1 MAGLCVLVLF
11 VDTTPDQQRRIEV
24 LSQLEEIGLAL
35 ALSLKAKAEA
45 ASTLEE
51 AQALALAFHRVSRSV
66 RLSVALELRL
76 ERDVRDHAAE
86 DRRLNLRA
94 ADTRKAQVR
103 KAIAREAYAEYEPD
117 DAEALLDELEDRL
130 EEEALYET
138 FPQGAIEACLSRIRK
153 DLGLPDPPAND
164 QGQHPAPFPLEGG
177 RTGDGGARAAAGP

>member
-1 MAGLCVLVLF
+1 M
-11 VDTTPDQQRRIEV
+11 
-24 LSQLEEIGLAL
+24 LSELEEIGLAL
-35 ALSLKAKAEA
+35 AQALKAKACA
-45 ASTLEE
+45 ASSLEE

-76 ERDVRDHAAE
+76 ERDARAHAAE

-117 DAEALLDELEDRL
+117 DAEALLDELDDRL
-130 EEEALYET
+130 EEEVLYET

-164 QGQHPAPFPLEGG
+164 AEPDPRPSIALISA
-177 RTGDGGARAAAGP
+177 TAGP